1 MRRVAPAI
9 ALFFLSPL
17 VAEFLLGDFGLSALF
32 VLVGLAPMYGGGAIL
47 IREVAR
53 RTGRGW
59 PAMVLLALGY
69 GVLEEGLTTQSL
81 FNPDYLDAHLLDQGF
96 VPALGIAIP
105 WTIFV
110 IAIHTIWSISVPI
123 AVVEEW
129 TDRRT
134 TPWLRTPGII
144 VVSVIFAIGVVLDF
158 LISYGD
164 GHYLASWPKL
174 AAAAIAVV
182 LLVVAALRMPR
193 RTQPRV
199 VPGRVAPAP
208 WLVFAAVLADGV
220 LFMAA
225 QLGALPAWLGVI
237 LLVLALGLA
246 AGGIGYFS
254 HGAGWGAW
262 HRYAAAAGGMLTY
275 AWHSFFTTP
284 LIGAGPIMTP
294 LSHIVFALAAVA
306 LLVAE
311 ARRIRAREHPSAQA
325 AEAPAQAVDGPA
337 TDGPAGNV
345 PAWDAPAVEAQASE
359 TPAVDAS
366 TPEAPAPTG
375 DAAGRTAGPHGAV
388 APS

>member
-9 ALFFLSPL
+9 ALFFLSPS

-32 VLVGLAPMYGGGAIL
+32 VLVGLAPMYGGAAIL

-105 WTIFV
+105 WTVFV
-110 IAIHTIWSISVPI
+110 LAIHTIWSISVPI

-134 TPWLRTPGII
+134 APWLRTPGII
-144 VVSVIFAIGVVLDF
+144 VVSVIYFM
-158 LISYGD
+158 ISYSD
-164 GHYLASWPKL
+164 GHYLASWP
-174 AAAAIAVV
+174 
-182 LLVVAALRMPR
+182 
-193 RTQPRV
+193 
-199 VPGRVAPAP
+199 
-208 WLVFAAVLADGV
+208 
-220 LFMAA
+220 
-225 QLGALPAWLGVI
+225 
-237 LLVLALGLA
+237 
-246 AGGIGYFS
+246 S
-254 HGAGWGAW
+254 WGAW

-306 LLVAE
+306 LLAAE
-311 ARRIRAREHPSAQA
+311 ARRIRAREHRPAQA
-325 AEAPAQAVDGPA
+325 AEAPVQAVDGPA
-337 TDGPAGNV
+337 ADAPAGNV
-345 PAWDAPAVEAQASE
+345 SAAAARGAE

-366 TPEAPAPTG
+366 TPQAPAPTG
-375 DAAGRTAGPHGAV
+375 DAAERRARPHGVV